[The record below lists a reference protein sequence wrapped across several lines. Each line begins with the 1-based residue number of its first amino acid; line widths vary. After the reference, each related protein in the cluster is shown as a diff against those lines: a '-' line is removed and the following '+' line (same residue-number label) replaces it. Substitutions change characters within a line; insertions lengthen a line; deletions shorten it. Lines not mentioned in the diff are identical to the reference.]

1 MNMLSRSAFLSLLV
15 GVVSAFQ
22 ALADPILPYQQPI
35 AAQLNND
42 LNAHTGDLKT
52 LSKALD
58 AYHKISKSLNGDV
71 TILKNLNSLL
81 DNTAGYAPLLSDAA
95 TSYLADFQG
104 RRDAIR
110 EQLRPAPRSATK
122 DSANRALAQL
132 DNALSNAVL
141 HTITSKRISDL
152 QSAAQ
157 RLASASNTVQRALR
171 QPLRLSSLGARIG
184 VLKFKSNQGSVAG
197 DTSFVTGAGTT
208 IGDFAPAAGTFSVL
222 AIDNGSFTRGIQ
234 IYAQGIT
241 TNFPATYPLAAGEN
255 SAFYD
260 VTDVASQRPYQFQAS
275 STLTN
280 SLVTNAWL
288 TIDFIGTNYILGRFA
303 FRGTN
308 TTPTSLSD
316 SNLAT
321 VTVSQ
326 GDFQLN
332 YFH

>member
-15 GVVSAFQ
+15 GVVSVFQ
-22 ALADPILPYQQPI
+22 AAADPILPYQQPI

-52 LSKALD
+52 LNKALD
-58 AYHKISKSLNGDV
+58 AYHKTSKSLNGDL

-81 DNTAGYAPLLSDAA
+81 DTTAGYAPLLSDAA
-95 TSYLADFQG
+95 ANYLTDFQV

-122 DSANRALAQL
+122 NSANRTLAQL

-141 HTITSKRISDL
+141 HTVTSKRITDL

-157 RLASASNTVQRALR
+157 RLTSASNTVQRALR

-184 VLKFKSNQGSVAG
+184 VLKFQSNRGTVAG
-197 DTSFVTGAGTT
+197 DTSFLTSSGTT

-234 IYAQGIT
+234 IYAQDIT

-275 STLTN
+275 NTLTN

-303 FRGTN
+303 FLGTN
-308 TTPTSLSD
+308 TAPTSVANTNLS
-316 SNLAT
+316 SAT
-321 VTVSQ
+321 ISQ

-332 YFH
+332 YNH